1 MRLEDILYEKI
12 EKFTV
17 QLDKGLTNKEAWKQ
31 SIKRAKRDFRGM
43 KYNEK
48 SGKAVLI

>member
-1 MRLEDILYEKI
+1 MKLCEILNEKI
-12 EKFTV
+12 EKFEV

-31 SIKRAKRDFRGM
+31 AIKRATRDFRGM